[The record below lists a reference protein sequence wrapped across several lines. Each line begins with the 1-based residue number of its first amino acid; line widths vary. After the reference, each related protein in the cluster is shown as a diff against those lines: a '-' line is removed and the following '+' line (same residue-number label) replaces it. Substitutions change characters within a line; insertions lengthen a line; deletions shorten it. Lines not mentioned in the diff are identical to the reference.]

1 MRVCGCIYR
10 KSISNTHSK
19 AKKWLSLNKVI
30 GFRCICAKTGFL
42 NIGDLSWYQE
52 EMINSKS
59 LKSINDNAYKVG
71 VPDEYDISATFNV
84 FLSLF
89 V

>member
-1 MRVCGCIYR
+1 
-10 KSISNTHSK
+10 
-19 AKKWLSLNKVI
+19 
-30 GFRCICAKTGFL
+30 
-42 NIGDLSWYQE
+42 
-52 EMINSKS
+52 MINSKS

-71 VPDEYDISATFNV
+71 VPDEYGISATFNV

>member
-1 MRVCGCIYR
+1 
-10 KSISNTHSK
+10 
-19 AKKWLSLNKVI
+19 
-30 GFRCICAKTGFL
+30 
-42 NIGDLSWYQE
+42 
-52 EMINSKS
+52 MINSKS